1 MIEEVGISERTLEKV
16 IMRGIKSEKDAKI
29 FRQILIC
36 DNFESF
42 KKNMLSKNK
51 ELEILAMK
59 KMQQESKQ

>member
-1 MIEEVGISERTLEKV
+1 
-16 IMRGIKSEKDAKI
+16 MRGIKSEKDAKI

>member
-1 MIEEVGISERTLEKV
+1 MIEEVGISERTLEKC
-16 IMRGIKSEKDAKI
+16 ILKGMRSEKDAKV

-42 KKNMLSKNK
+42 KKNMLTKNK

-59 KMQQESKQ
+59 NLQKDSK